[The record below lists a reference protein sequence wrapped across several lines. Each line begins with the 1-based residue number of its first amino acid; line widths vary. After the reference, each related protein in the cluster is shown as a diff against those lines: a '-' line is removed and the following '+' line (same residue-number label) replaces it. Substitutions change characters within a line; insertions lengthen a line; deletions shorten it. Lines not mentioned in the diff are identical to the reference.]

1 MRKRFAPSAA
11 VALALL
17 LCATAAQA
25 QVPAPGDKVAK
36 IDELVKSY
44 HGLRQFNGA
53 VLVAEEGRVVFRKGY
68 GMANMEWAIPVEPD
82 TKFRLGSITKQFT
95 AALVLQLVEQGKIK
109 LDGKLSDYLPEDT
122 DIRVQNENG
131 RIVAHVTWT
140 HPVQL
145 PGYVYDYDFDHTV
158 RSSGFISQR

>member
-1 MRKRFAPSAA
+1 MRKRFSPSAA
-11 VALALL
+11 AALALL

-68 GMANMEWAIPVEPD
+68 GMANMEWAFPVEPD

-95 AALVLQLVEQGKIK
+95 SALVLQLVEQGKIK
-109 LDGKLSDYLPEDT
+109 LDGKLSDYLPEYRKDT
-122 DIRVQNENG
+122 GG
-131 RIVAHVTWT
+131 RITVH
-140 HPVQL
+140 QL
-145 PGYVYDYDFDHTV
+145 LNHT
-158 RSSGFISQR
+158 SGIPSYTGRPNF